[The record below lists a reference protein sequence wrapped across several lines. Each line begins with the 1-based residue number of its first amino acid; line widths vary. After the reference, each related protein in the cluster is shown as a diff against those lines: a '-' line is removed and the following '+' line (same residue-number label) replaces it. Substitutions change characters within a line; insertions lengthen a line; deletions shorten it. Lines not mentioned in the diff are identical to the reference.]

1 MELVRGTG
9 NECSGVSGPLLGDEK
24 LLQLCGESGRTTLN
38 ALNHTEVQPS
48 KT

>member
-9 NECSGVSGPLLGDEK
+9 NECSRVSGPLPGDEK
-24 LLQLCGESGRTTLN
+24 LLQLCRESSHTTLN